1 MSEAAPS
8 VGREVA
14 HSALPASTHAVIAAK
29 APPRQAT
36 VHYLTPLLA
45 PAPIVAPVRAHAVA
59 TSKAKRLVDIAISSL
74 ALLLFLPLLL
84 VIALAVRLETRGP
97 ALFRQRRTGLN
108 GKIFTI
114 YKFRT
119 MTVAEDQGHIR
130 HATRNDTRVTPL
142 GLVLRKC
149 SLDEL
154 PQLLNIMKGDMSFVG
169 PRPHAVSHDE
179 LYGAR
184 IPTYNARFRA
194 KPGLTGL
201 AQVSGFRGEI
211 REVNCMIDR
220 VTADNAYIEDW
231 SFVRDLWII
240 LRTVP
245 LVLKDP
251 NAY

>member
-1 MSEAAPS
+1 MYDAAPS
-8 VGREVA
+8 VDRQGAPTA
-14 HSALPASTHAVIAAK
+14 HPGSTHAADVLDR
-29 APPRQAT
+29 PLRQAT
-36 VHYLTPLLA
+36 VHYLTPIVVPFA
-45 PAPIVAPVRAHAVA
+45 EPASDMAVA
-59 TSKAKRLVDIAISSL
+59 VSPTKRLIDIIMSSL

-84 VIALAVRLETRGP
+84 VIAVAVRFESRGP
-97 ALFRQRRTGLN
+97 ALFRQRRTGL
-108 GKIFTI
+108 GGRVFTI

-119 MTVAEDQGHIR
+119 MTVAEDEGDIK
-130 HATRNDTRVTPL
+130 HATKNDARVTPL

-154 PQLLNIMKGDMSFVG
+154 PQLLNILKGDMSIVG
-169 PRPHAVSHDE
+169 PRPHAVSHDK

-184 IPTYNARFRA
+184 LANYNSRFRA

-201 AQVSGFRGEI
+201 AQVSGHRGEV
-211 REVNCMIDR
+211 RELKCMADR
-220 VTADNAYIEDW
+220 VDADNAYIEDW
-231 SFVRDLWII
+231 SIGRDLMIM

>member
-1 MSEAAPS
+1 MFDAAPS
-8 VGREVA
+8 VDREAVRAA
-14 HSALPASTHAVIAAK
+14 HAGSALAPAHLKTRPAA
-29 APPRQAT
+29 
-36 VHYLTPLLA
+36 VHYLTPIVT
-45 PAPIVAPVRAHAVA
+45 PAPIVEPEIPYAVA
-59 TSKAKRLVDIAISSL
+59 VSRAKRIVDILASSF
-74 ALLLFLPLLL
+74 ALLMFLPLLL
-84 VIALAVRLETRGP
+84 VIALAVRLESHGP

-108 GKIFTI
+108 GKVFTI

-119 MTVAEDQGHIR
+119 MTVAEDGGDIR
-130 HATRNDTRVTPL
+130 HATKNDARVTPL

-154 PQLLNIMKGDMSFVG
+154 PQLLNILNGDMSIVG

-179 LYGAR
+179 HYSAR
-184 IPTYNARFRA
+184 IVTYNHRFRA

-201 AQVSGFRGEI
+201 AQVSGYRGEI
-211 REVNCMIDR
+211 RELKCMVDR
-220 VTADNAYIEDW
+220 VKADNDYIEDW
-231 SFVRDLWII
+231 SFSRDLWIM

>member
-1 MSEAAPS
+1 VGFLMFEAAPS
-8 VGREVA
+8 ADHEVA
-14 HSALPASTHAVIAAK
+14 HPAHRGSALAAPMALRTST
-29 APPRQAT
+29 RQAT
-36 VHYLTPLLA
+36 VHYLTPLTA
-45 PAPIVAPVRAHAVA
+45 PTPPCAVA
-59 TSKAKRLVDIAISSL
+59 ESRAKRAVDIVFSSL

-84 VIALAVRLETRGP
+84 MIAVAVRFETRGP

-108 GKIFTI
+108 GRVFTI

-119 MTVAEDQGHIR
+119 MTVAEDHGDIR
-130 HATRNDTRVTPL
+130 HATKNDARITPL

-154 PQLLNIMKGDMSFVG
+154 PQLLNILKGDMSLVG

-179 LYGAR
+179 LYSAT
-184 IPTYNARFRA
+184 IPTYYARFRA

-211 REVNCMIDR
+211 HDAQCMVDR
-220 VTADNAYIEDW
+220 IGADNDYIEGW
-231 SFVRDLWII
+231 SFRRDLWIM